1 MSVDDTDEQ
10 LLQCWREGDGE
21 AGSRLLARYI
31 NRLRVYFV
39 TRLRECETED
49 LIQDVFL
56 RLVAARDR
64 FEGRSLV
71 RTYVMHIAR
80 NVYREKLRELHRP
93 DGKFDP
99 LEDSLAELTGHGQS
113 SLLAADQELQLMLDA
128 MQHITE
134 AQFEVLELYY
144 FYEYAQ
150 AEIADIVN
158 VPSGTVK
165 SRLEAARKA
174 LLREF
179 MRLLGPDQQQWT
191 DEALDRGLVRVAEA
205 VLRCRRRQ

>member
-1 MSVDDTDEQ
+1 MDDTDEQ
-10 LLQCWREGDGE
+10 LLQRWRENDHD

-49 LIQDVFL
+49 LIQEVFL

-99 LEDSLAELTGHGQS
+99 LEESLAELTGQGQS

-144 FYEYAQ
+144 FYEYTQ
-150 AEIADIVN
+150 AEIAEVVN
-158 VPSGTVK
+158 IPSGTVK
-165 SRLEAARKA
+165 SRLEGARKA

-191 DEALDRGLVRVAEA
+191 DEALDRRLVRVGEA
-205 VLRCRRRQ
+205 VLRSRRRQ